1 MTCFKYFI
9 AFHPFIK
16 NYKYTTKSDHERFS
30 KVLFDYFELVKK
42 WESKFFSEIL
52 YFVPKSSNQVP
63 DGLADSGDVIGVGL
77 TIEI

>member
-1 MTCFKYFI
+1 MRCFKYFI
-9 AFHPFIK
+9 AFHPF
-16 NYKYTTKSDHERFS
+16 TKITNIQQNLITRDSV

-42 WESKFFSEIL
+42 MESKFFSEIL
-52 YFVPKSSNQVP
+52 DFVPKSSNQVP